1 MENYY
6 TILGVDASVSQG
18 ELESRWEDEYNKIR
32 RLVTHHNPSVAEE
45 ANHKLRMLEEARN
58 ILFDPAKRAAYTAGL
73 ADQKTS
79 GLGDPSARSA
89 PGPAP
94 AALGGG
100 YLASQPPPQQH
111 LNVWTCPDCGERNA
125 VGKSYCS
132 KCGGLLAKNCP
143 NCQNLN
149 QLADVYCSTCGVDI
163 EETIH
168 EKKMAEEKRQQE
180 ERVRRERM
188 TEEQERIAHGEK
200 QRRNRNRL
208 ISLIVYGA
216 IIGAIVFGV
225 RWFQHKNAMEDLQRI
240 EAAIYDQ
247 TFPNWIGST
256 IKVEVQRS
264 AYSSVVGNPE
274 CTFRVLV
281 KNTTAENIEIRYSAA
296 DIYVVDNLGNRYE
309 NAIDSSDNP
318 IVEDEVW
325 RRNENVGVL
334 HASEI
339 AVKIISSTGFSDAI
353 QYFTIYMPEIHG
365 ERNISIVV
373 PVSVILN
380 WDTR

>member
-45 ANHKLRMLEEARN
+45 ANHKLRMLEQARN

-79 GLGDPSARSA
+79 GLGDPSAQSA
-89 PGPAP
+89 PGPAS
-94 AALGGG
+94 AAPRGA
-100 YLASQPPPQQH
+100 YSVPPPPPQQD
-111 LNVWTCPDCGERNA
+111 LNVWTCPDCGERNV
-125 VGKSYCS
+125 VGKRYCS

-163 EETIH
+163 EETVH
-168 EKKMAEEKRQQE
+168 EQKMAEEKRQQE

-188 TEEQERIAHGEK
+188 AEEQERIARREK

-225 RWFQHKNAMEDLQRI
+225 RWFQHKKDVEDLQRI
-240 EAAIYDQ
+240 EAVIYDQ
-247 TFPNWIGST
+247 THPNWIGST

-264 AYSSVVGNPE
+264 AYRSVVGNPE
-274 CTFRVLV
+274 CNFNLII
-281 KNTTAENIEIRYSAA
+281 KNITEENIEVGFSVA
-296 DIYVVDNLGNRYE
+296 DIYAVDNLGNRYE
-309 NAIDSSDNP
+309 NDIDHSDP
-318 IVEDEVW
+318 MVEAEIW
-325 RRNENVGVL
+325 RRNESVGVL
-334 HASEI
+334 HHMSVYLDI
-339 AVKIISSTGFSDAI
+339 YSPNGFSDAI
-353 QYFTIYMPEIHG
+353 QYFTIYMPDIHG